1 MDFKDDLYAI
11 LNLPNLSTIQQVK
24 QAYYSLTNNY
34 SNKQNNTTFIQI
46 NKAYKILSDPTT
58 KKAYD
63 DYLIQ
68 KQYNT
73 PTQDLYTKYQN
84 FIKSAANI
92 LHTTPNTL
100 FTETLHDD
108 KYYINPKNEPIFT
121 IIQYFN
127 QYRLENALS
136 AIWNRSIFAI
146 LGAAFLYTL
155 LTPLSLITKIF
166 HIKITKHNYSY
177 YWLLLINRHLLNP
190 KPLKPFIWSINL
202 SILLI
207 LKLISNF
214 FKTIYWIF
222 RYIIK
227 PFLIPSA
234 IRSLKK

>member
-11 LNLPNLSTIQQVK
+11 LNLPDLSTIQQVK
-24 QAYYSLTNNY
+24 QAYYSLNKIYPQNKHNNI
-34 SNKQNNTTFIQI
+34 SIQI
-46 NKAYKILSDPTT
+46 NNAYKILSNPTT

-73 PTQDLYTKYQN
+73 STQDLYTKYQN
-84 FIKSAANI
+84 FTKSAADI
-92 LHTTPNTL
+92 LHTTPDTL
-100 FTETLHDD
+100 FTETLHND

-127 QYRLENALS
+127 QYRLENAIS

-146 LGAAFLYTL
+146 FGAALLYTL
-155 LTPLSLITKIF
+155 LIPLSLITKIF
-166 HIKITKHNYSY
+166 HLKLTKHNYTY
-177 YWLLLINRHLLNP
+177 HWLLFINRQLLNP
-190 KPLKPFIWSINL
+190 KPLKTITWSINL
-202 SILLI
+202 NILSIL
-207 LKLISNF
+207 KFFSNF

-222 RYIIK
+222 KHLIK